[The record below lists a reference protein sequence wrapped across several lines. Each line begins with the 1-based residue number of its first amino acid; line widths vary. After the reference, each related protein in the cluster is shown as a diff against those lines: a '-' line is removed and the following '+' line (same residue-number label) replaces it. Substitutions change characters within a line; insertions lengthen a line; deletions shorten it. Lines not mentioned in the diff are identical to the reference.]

1 MYCKNI
7 QGCKNE
13 VQQLNLYWFAFCIVT
28 YRNLSAAKSILLG
41 IHVHIMSYDTNVRQL
56 FLQKTLNAFASTM
69 NNCEVIMNTYYNHFL
84 EGICLNTMKCHWTSL
99 KRLSVL
105 LYQHW
110 LNTMSWLNFF
120 PKFCML
126 QTSY

>member
-41 IHVHIMSYDTNVRQL
+41 IHVRTLAEELWYQRQTTISPESAPHLTKMSQGN
-56 FLQKTLNAFASTM
+56 
-69 NNCEVIMNTYYNHFL
+69 
-84 EGICLNTMKCHWTSL
+84 
-99 KRLSVL
+99 LSDDS
-105 LYQHW
+105 QR
-110 LNTMSWLNFF
+110 
-120 PKFCML
+120 FCINRE
-126 QTSY
+126 

>member
-41 IHVHIMSYDTNVRQL
+41 IHVRTLADISPESAPHLTKMSQGNLSKDSQR
-56 FLQKTLNAFASTM
+56 F
-69 NNCEVIMNTYYNHFL
+69 CINH
-84 EGICLNTMKCHWTSL
+84 E
-99 KRLSVL
+99 
-105 LYQHW
+105 
-110 LNTMSWLNFF
+110 
-120 PKFCML
+120 
-126 QTSY
+126 